1 MKIKIFVMLPCL
13 LKILKYQS
21 LVNTKKSE
29 KSPIIIDADF
39 ESLLGKLNGC
49 KNNLENSSTR
59 NFIGDTPSGFLMSE
73 KQSFKDMQNKHDVY
87 RGKGCTKK
95 FIES

>member
-1 MKIKIFVMLPCL
+1 MKIKIFVILPCL
-13 LKILKYQS
+13 LKTLKYQS

-29 KSPIIIDADF
+29 KSPIIIDAGL
-39 ESLLGKLNGC
+39 ESLFEKLNGC
-49 KNNLENSSTR
+49 ENNHENSSKT

-73 KQSFKDMQNKHDVY
+73 KQSFKGMQNKHDVY